1 MRSRRKYHSAVTRN
15 WLFDCQGIGALFLP
29 FTYQSNEALK
39 NRQILNGWTE
49 NVHYG
54 LYGINGQ
61 KGEKR
66 KMRKADFMGFLNR
79 NEMRFISKVSQ
90 KLVKTKNRGKMSTNR
105 GGEPGLNFD

>member
-49 NVHYG
+49 KCIMDCMESMDIKGKAENEKSRFHG
-54 LYGINGQ
+54 LFEQ
-61 KGEKR
+61 K
-66 KMRKADFMGFLNR
+66 
-79 NEMRFISKVSQ
+79 
-90 KLVKTKNRGKMSTNR
+90 
-105 GGEPGLNFD
+105 

>member
-61 KGEKR
+61 KEEKR

-90 KLVKTKNRGKMSTNR
+90 KLVKTPNRGKMSTNR
-105 GGEPGLNFD
+105 EGEPGLDFD